1 MKRLFTVSLLLI
13 LISLLAVAGCS
24 DAGSSSTDTTT
35 PTATVA
41 PTQETTVAQASMV
54 PGPTQSIP
62 ANQGVSFEINQDPI
76 TADISVG
83 FAGGL
88 GQAQVSDITAKATYP
103 DGTTDEKSI
112 QPLKGDAAIFKGLT
126 NQPVRI
132 EVTVMLGNVPYKVVD
147 ELVVNKR
154 TAPPP

>member
-1 MKRLFTVSLLLI
+1 MKRYIAMPLLLI
-13 LISLLAVAGCS
+13 MIALLAVAGCS
-24 DAGSSSTDTTT
+24 DAGSSTSAQPTATTT
-35 PTATVA
+35 PA
-41 PTQETTVAQASMV
+41 PAEESTVAQASMV

-62 ANQGVSFEINQDPI
+62 ENQGVSFEINQDPI

-88 GQAQVSDITAKATYP
+88 GQAQVSYITAKATYP
-103 DGTTDEKSI
+103 DDTTEEKSI
-112 QPLKGDAAIFKGLT
+112 QPLKGDVAVFKGLT

-132 EVTVMLGNVPYKVVD
+132 EVTVMLGNVPYKVID
-147 ELVVNKR
+147 KLVVNTR

>member
-1 MKRLFTVSLLLI
+1 MKRFFAVPLLLI
-13 LISLLAVAGCS
+13 LIALLAVAGCS
-24 DAGSSSTDTTT
+24 DAGSSSTEPMT
-35 PTATVA
+35 PSTVA
-41 PTQETTVAQASMV
+41 PTQETTAAQASMV
-54 PGPTQSIP
+54 PGATQSIP

-88 GQAQVSDITAKATYP
+88 GQAQVSYITAKATYP

-112 QPLKGDAAIFKGLT
+112 QPLKGNAAVFKGLT

>member
-1 MKRLFTVSLLLI
+1 MKRFFAVPLLLI
-13 LISLLAVAGCS
+13 LIALLAVAGCS
-24 DAGSSSTDTTT
+24 DAGSSSTEPMT
-35 PTATVA
+35 PSTVA
-41 PTQETTVAQASMV
+41 PTQETTATQASMV
-54 PGPTQSIP
+54 PEATQSIP

-88 GQAQVSDITAKATYP
+88 GQAQVSYITAKATYP

-112 QPLKGDAAIFKGLT
+112 QPLKGNAAVFKGLT